1 MASKWCSLVFPRE
14 FLDRYQ
20 TLSSCD
26 DTDLNSSLDET
37 TYSKFCFQRS
47 STLNEKMNRSN
58 AATGTTSKSPEIDQ
72 NFYACSKL
80 YDSGK
85 SGYVSTP
92 LVVDNL
98 TRPPKPP
105 KRPRDTAHSKKAKP
119 NFVKLIQNS
128 PQCSSTLA
136 ASPSYLEDISADLTN
151 FELLSLNTAKEVRH
165 PTLPLHSKSPKLDY
179 GLKNDTKTTLTSCSS
194 SSTNSIY
201 SSGDDLSEI

>member
-1 MASKWCSLVFPRE
+1 MFPRE

-47 STLNEKMNRSN
+47 STLNEHMGRSN
-58 AATGTTSKSPEIDQ
+58 AAADTSPPNPEIDQ

-80 YDSGK
+80 YDSAK
-85 SGYVSTP
+85 SGYVCTP

-105 KRPRDTAHSKKAKP
+105 KRARDSAHAKKTKH
-119 NFVKLIQNS
+119 NFVRLIQNS

-151 FELLSLNTAKEVRH
+151 FELLSLNTAKDVRN
-165 PTLPLHSKSPKLDY
+165 PTLPLPSKSPKVDY
-179 GLKNDTKTTLTSCSS
+179 DLENDTKTTLTSCSS